1 MKKGKKYSVEII
13 QDNYLLAQAFNLRY
27 KINKQINP
35 AMVAHCT
42 QPFECDVY
50 DKRSIHIG
58 LFLKIKNEKLL
69 VGYSRFVL
77 PAALVKLFKGLIN
90 DSHPLYK
97 HADLNVDE
105 ERLPFIAKLPFNK
118 FLVANNQC
126 FLLEQHCKIY
136 FEASSLLIDE
146 RYRSFSAVKFFIS
159 GIYALAQVLN
169 PSFVIISGCGKHERY
184 YSNLGFTP
192 FNYSGLYKTN
202 TGTEKV
208 LEINLST
215 YREVPTLVR
224 YLKMQYQIEQQ
235 MSWEFAA

>member
-1 MKKGKKYSVEII
+1 MNASKKYSVEII
-13 QDNYLLAQAFNLRY
+13 QDNYLLAEAFNLRY

-35 AMVAHCT
+35 AMVAHCA

-58 LFLKIKNEKLL
+58 LFLKKKNEKLL
-69 VGYSRFVL
+69 VGYSRFIL
-77 PAALVKLFKGLIN
+77 PTSQVKLFKGLVN
-90 DSHPLYK
+90 DNHPLYK
-97 HADLNVDE
+97 YVDIRMEE
-105 ERLPFIAKLPFNK
+105 ERLPFISKLSFNK

-126 FLLEQHCKIY
+126 FLLEQHGKIY

-146 RYRSFSAVKFFIS
+146 RYRSFSAAKFFIS

-202 TGTEKV
+202 TGSENV

-215 YREVPTLVR
+215 YQAVPTLVR